1 MKNDRVHSI
10 FSFRFEGFRNG
21 HSRRWKPNAVSVVIV
36 QRSLSRHAV
45 PTTTLYL
52 ESQLMPL
59 LLSRDHPLV
68 IVQPS
73 HSYRDFFK
81 FIVSPIDRRVIVAS
95 RSPTE
100 RHTMFHS
107 YMALF
112 RIVTM
117 ALMHW
122 VNFKNIRINIWK
134 YCNQTSFEKLLTDR
148 YLFLIINNKCIIT
161 TVTAISRLKSSSKV
175 ESIFS

>member
-1 MKNDRVHSI
+1 MKDDRAHSI
-10 FSFRFEGFRNG
+10 FSFRFEGFRKG
-21 HSRRWKPNAVSVVIV
+21 HLRRWKPNAVSVVIV
-36 QRSLSRHAV
+36 QWSLSRHAV

-112 RIVTM
+112 RTVTM
-117 ALMHW
+117 ALMYW
-122 VNFKNIRINIWK
+122 VNFRNIRINTWK
-134 YCNQTSFEKLLTDR
+134 YWNQTSFKRILADR
-148 YLFLIINNKCIIT
+148 YLFLIINDKCIIT
-161 TVTAISRLKSSSKV
+161 TITAISRLKLSSKV